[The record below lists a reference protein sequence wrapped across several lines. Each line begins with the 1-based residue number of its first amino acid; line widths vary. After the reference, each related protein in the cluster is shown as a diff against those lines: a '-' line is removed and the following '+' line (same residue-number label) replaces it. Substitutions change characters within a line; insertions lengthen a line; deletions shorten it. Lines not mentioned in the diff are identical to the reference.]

1 MIQEVG
7 EKSFKLEMAE
17 HNSAF
22 SIINRKRF
30 RIIIFK
36 CQKTCCSIQRLIM
49 MKKKKNGK
57 TNYFSKVMKYGSN
70 RFWEPLEEALTVL
83 SYPPHSKLPAEI
95 SH

>member
-49 MKKKKNGK
+49 MKKKKMGK
-57 TNYFSKVMKYGSN
+57 PITFLKLWNM
-70 RFWEPLEEALTVL
+70 EATGFESL
-83 SYPPHSKLPAEI
+83 
-95 SH
+95 